1 MRTAFGYPAV
11 LHINNPVGSDRCGQS
26 VRDKYRRTLAR
37 EAVYQ
42 LVDIALRDR
51 VKRRICL
58 IKDKYISAVVEC
70 PRYTY
75 PLSLPARKSQPVA
88 GKITIQQL
96 AFVVAVSE
104 MFTIAKQIASAQ
116 TTMMPFVIA
125 AVFYFVFNLLV
136 AIVMDKIEKKLNY
149 YR

>member
-42 LVDIALRDR
+42 LIDISLRDR

-88 GKITIQQL
+88 GKITIQQRL
-96 AFVVAVSE
+96 AQPC
-104 MFTIAKQIASAQ
+104 ILRQPDGAQ
-116 TTMMPFVIA
+116 AFRRA
-125 AVFYFVFNLLV
+125 LG
-136 AIVMDKIEKKLNY
+136 
-149 YR
+149 